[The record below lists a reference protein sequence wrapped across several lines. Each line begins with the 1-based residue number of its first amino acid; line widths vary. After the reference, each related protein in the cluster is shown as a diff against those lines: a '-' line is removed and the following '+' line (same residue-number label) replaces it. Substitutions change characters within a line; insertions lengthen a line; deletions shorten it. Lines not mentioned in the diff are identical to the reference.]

1 MNMITLV
8 AELAFRCLQYDSD
21 MRPTMNEVLDVL
33 MDIQTLGRIN
43 AYETVNVEPLSETSD
58 AAVLLKDFQPSP
70 VSVATEWQSY
80 SSASTT
86 LSSFKYC
93 Q

>member
-21 MRPTMNEVLDVL
+21 MRPTMNEVLNVL

-43 AYETVNVEPLSETSD
+43 AYESIRDL
-58 AAVLLKDFQPSP
+58 QP
-70 VSVATEWQSY
+70 
-80 SSASTT
+80 
-86 LSSFKYC
+86 
-93 Q
+93 